1 MARITPLRRTAEIS
15 IHRFNHPAEHEDR
28 PYEEVASAHMA
39 SFVEDGAFN
48 LETCGAAFK
57 VAAGDVM
64 LSRPGMRFRAGFDD
78 GAAFNDTCLTLTY
91 LAANEDGFDA
101 GETWRRANH
110 VVLKADNR
118 LRYLRWG
125 LQRAVDEPSMM
136 FAEFC
141 ASEIFREAPSLERRP
156 LVSASRFDWFAERID
171 HARRRLS
178 ADLEE
183 ELTAS
188 DLARETGMSMFHFVR
203 VFGELVGAPPHRFRL
218 NARLDAARRFIRE
231 GMSATDACYAA
242 GFNNLSHFSRSFARR
257 FGAPPS
263 RLVA

>member
-1 MARITPLRRTAEIS
+1 MARITPLFRTEEIS
-15 IHRFNHPAEHEDR
+15 IHRFDHPAEHEDR
-28 PYEEVASAHMA
+28 PYEEVASAYMA
-39 SFVEDGAFN
+39 SFVEDGAFH
-48 LETCGAAFK
+48 LETGGAAFS
-57 VAAGDVM
+57 VGAGDVM
-64 LSRPGMRFRAGFDD
+64 LSRPGMRFRAGFN

-91 LAANEDGFDA
+91 LASSEDGFDA
-101 GETWRRANH
+101 GEGWRRANR

-125 LQRAVDEPSMM
+125 LQRAVSERSLM

-141 ASEIFREAPSLERRP
+141 ATEIFREAPASERRR
-156 LVSASRFDWFAERID
+156 LVSDRRFDWFAERID

-178 ADLEE
+178 CDLEE

-203 VFGELVGAPPHRFRL
+203 IFGELVGEPPHRFRL
-218 NARLDAARRFIRE
+218 HRRLDAARRFIRE

-263 RLVA
+263 RFTA